1 MLYTKLTAPHPFQD
15 TSLSIETPQEF
26 LLVGNVWMFGDEQ
39 ADGMDARG
47 CGRTLRQ
54 AGSRNCRVSRKQTTE
69 PIRNEILKGFPPSEA
84 LGNVI

>member
-47 CGRTLRQ
+47 CGRAFGGRCGRRCYR
-54 AGSRNCRVSRKQTTE
+54 AGRKQTRE
-69 PIRNEILKGFPPSEA
+69 CYLK
-84 LGNVI
+84 